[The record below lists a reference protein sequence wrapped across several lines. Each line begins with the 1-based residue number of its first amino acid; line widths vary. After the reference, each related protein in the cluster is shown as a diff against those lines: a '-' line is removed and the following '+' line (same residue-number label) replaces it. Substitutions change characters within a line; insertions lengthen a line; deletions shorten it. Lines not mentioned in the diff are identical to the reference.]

1 MVAHAKNSSTEEV
14 ETGCPLDLMVH
25 PPRQLDKLQARER
38 SCPQKQKKKKKKVF
52 KLHDTGRTPPKVD
65 LLASIRM
72 LIQPYIHVHVHEY
85 IPKNKENVKSHE
97 KSRGLSRKKWF
108 FFSVFILWK
117 FHTCIQHILLS
128 SFPIP
133 SLIPL
138 PLLLKPFITG
148 SSPLTF
154 TSFYV

>member
-108 FFSVFILWK
+108 FLVFLFFESFIHVYSIFYYLH
-117 FHTCIQHILLS
+117 FQYPLS
-128 SFPIP
+128 YP
-133 SLIPL
+133 SLFCWSP
-138 PLLLKPFITG
+138 
-148 SSPLTF
+148 SSPEAPL
-154 TSFYV
+154 